1 MTDNVNEKVNQ
12 LELETYAA
20 NDVYQAANTQSSGLK
35 QPQVEER
42 QKRYGMNQLKK
53 ADKEPIV
60 LTFIKNFTSL
70 MAILLWVGGGIA
82 ILSHSLELGLVIW
95 FVNIVNGIFSFV
107 QEYRASQATE
117 ALKKMLPSYARVIR
131 EGQEEKIL
139 AEELVPGDVVLIEE
153 GDRISADGR
162 LVFATDL

>member
-1 MTDNVNEKVNQ
+1 MKKLINLNLKLTQ
-12 LELETYAA
+12 LTTF
-20 NDVYQAANTQSSGLK
+20 YQAANTQSSGLK

-117 ALKKMLPSYARVIR
+117 ALKKKCYLPMRVLFVR
-131 EGQEEKIL
+131 DKK
-139 AEELVPGDVVLIEE
+139 
-153 GDRISADGR
+153 RKS
-162 LVFATDL
+162 

>member
-53 ADKEPIV
+53 
-60 LTFIKNFTSL
+60 LTKN
-70 MAILLWVGGGIA
+70 LL
-82 ILSHSLELGLVIW
+82 
-95 FVNIVNGIFSFV
+95 
-107 QEYRASQATE
+107 Y
-117 ALKKMLPSYARVIR
+117 LPSL
-131 EGQEEKIL
+131 KIL
-139 AEELVPGDVVLIEE
+139 QV
-153 GDRISADGR
+153 
-162 LVFATDL
+162 

>member
-53 ADKEPIV
+53 E
-60 LTFIKNFTSL
+60 
-70 MAILLWVGGGIA
+70 
-82 ILSHSLELGLVIW
+82 
-95 FVNIVNGIFSFV
+95 
-107 QEYRASQATE
+107 
-117 ALKKMLPSYARVIR
+117 
-131 EGQEEKIL
+131 
-139 AEELVPGDVVLIEE
+139 
-153 GDRISADGR
+153 
-162 LVFATDL
+162 

>member
-12 LELETYAA
+12 LELETYTA

-95 FVNIVNGIFSFV
+95 FVNIVNGVFSF
-107 QEYRASQATE
+107 YIFYFIIICLFIFLYLFYSF
-117 ALKKMLPSYARVIR
+117 I
-131 EGQEEKIL
+131 
-139 AEELVPGDVVLIEE
+139 VLCKNQK
-153 GDRISADGR
+153 A
-162 LVFATDL
+162 VYQCFF

>member
-53 ADKEPIV
+53 AEQR
-60 LTFIKNFTSL
+60 N
-70 MAILLWVGGGIA
+70 LL
-82 ILSHSLELGLVIW
+82 
-95 FVNIVNGIFSFV
+95 
-107 QEYRASQATE
+107 Y
-117 ALKKMLPSYARVIR
+117 LPSL
-131 EGQEEKIL
+131 KIL
-139 AEELVPGDVVLIEE
+139 QV
-153 GDRISADGR
+153 
-162 LVFATDL
+162 